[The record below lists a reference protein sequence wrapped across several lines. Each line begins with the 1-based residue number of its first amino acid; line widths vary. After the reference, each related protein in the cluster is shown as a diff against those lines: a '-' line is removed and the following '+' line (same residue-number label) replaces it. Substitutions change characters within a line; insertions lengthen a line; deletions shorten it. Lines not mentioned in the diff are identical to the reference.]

1 MPLKGI
7 TSSNDD
13 PDACACCSA
22 PLVLNVERKNNGKV
36 TLCCGK
42 HICHDCTDSGR
53 DFIGSGATKRCSFC
67 NTHCSR
73 KETIGSTKK
82 HAKKGAAWGQYSLGV
97 SYHKGALISQ
107 SDYDAKRWFE
117 KAAKQGH
124 PGAILGL
131 GHFHLEGLGGCS
143 VDLAKAREY
152 AEKAKSL
159 YPRLADE
166 CHIVL
171 YHIAKRVDSTEAK
184 SILLPLAKEGHAH
197 AQDSLG
203 AIMFDEQNNLLDAKA
218 WFEAASLQGQK
229 NSVFNSLITCKQL
242 KIFPETNF
250 WFNII
255 SKNEMMPA
263 ELDSRTSVEN
273 IGCMLRK
280 LRDNCGGCG
289 ADLEGGR
296 RNYCRQCKTFC
307 YCSRD
312 CQKLHWNR
320 IDEGG
325 HRDECMGVKLLE
337 DKMAAAQQLF
347 SRTGPANTGP
357 ATSCSSSPSPT
368 TSHVENDETVEKIF
382 MLARLVE
389 KKRVIVENLYKSGHI
404 SEAKQ
409 GLQGIMLHS
418 IEMARLEKEAG
429 MTLAEVKELLGLHP
443 KRWQLREE
451 AKQREMNTSS
461 HAK

>member
-42 HICHDCTDSGR
+42 QFCHDCSDSSR

-184 SILLPLAKEGHAH
+184 SILLPLAEEGYTK
-197 AQDSLG
+197 AQCELG
-203 AIMFDEQNNLLDAKA
+203 ITMCNEGDIMKAKR
-218 WFEAASLQGQK
+218 WLEAAALQRDSTSVYNTLLACTRLK
-229 NSVFNSLITCKQL
+229 NMA
-242 KIFPETNF
+242 ETSF
-250 WFNII
+250 WFNIF
-255 SKNEMMPA
+255 SRSEMMPPDQEA
-263 ELDSRTSVEN
+263 KKCVET
-273 IGCMLRK
+273 IGRK
-280 LRDNCGGCG
+280 LRMLRDSCGECG
-289 ADLEGGR
+289 TDLVGDR
-296 RNYCRQCKTFC
+296 RLYCKQCRTYC

-320 IDEGG
+320 TGEGG
-325 HRDECMGVKLLE
+325 HRSECMGVKRIG
-337 DKMAAAQQLF
+337 DKMA
-347 SRTGPANTGP
+347 SAN
-357 ATSCSSSPSPT
+357 PSPH
-368 TSHVENDETVEKIF
+368 S
-382 MLARLVE
+382 AR
-389 KKRVIVENLYKSGHI
+389 S
-404 SEAKQ
+404 
-409 GLQGIMLHS
+409 LH
-418 IEMARLEKEAG
+418 E
-429 MTLAEVKELLGLHP
+429 
-443 KRWQLREE
+443 
-451 AKQREMNTSS
+451 
-461 HAK
+461 

>member
-184 SILLPLAKEGHAH
+184 SILLPLAQEGSAEAQNEFGVVLMKEN
-197 AQDSLG
+197 DRS
-203 AIMFDEQNNLLDAKA
+203 NAKA
-218 WFEAASLQGQK
+218 WFVAAALQGVEAAAWNILVCCKDLLDMPEAHFWLDIVFRSDKKQDDPDLQK
-229 NSVFNSLITCKQL
+229 SVDD
-242 KIFPETNF
+242 
-250 WFNII
+250 I
-255 SKNEMMPA
+255 SSN
-263 ELDSRTSVEN
+263 
-273 IGCMLRK
+273 LRK
-280 LRDNCGGCG
+280 LRDSCGGCG
-289 ADLEGGR
+289 AALVGDR
-296 RNYCRQCKTFC
+296 RLYCKQCRTYC
-307 YCSRD
+307 YCSRE

-320 IDEGG
+320 VGEGG
-325 HRDECMGVKLLE
+325 HRSECIGVKLLE
-337 DKMAAAQQLF
+337 DKMATAQCLHHSAGAAASKRSLPHQNA
-347 SRTGPANTGP
+347 AN
-357 ATSCSSSPSPT
+357 
-368 TSHVENDETVEKIF
+368 
-382 MLARLVE
+382 
-389 KKRVIVENLYKSGHI
+389 
-404 SEAKQ
+404 
-409 GLQGIMLHS
+409 
-418 IEMARLEKEAG
+418 
-429 MTLAEVKELLGLHP
+429 VK
-443 KRWQLREE
+443 
-451 AKQREMNTSS
+451 
-461 HAK
+461 